1 LPLTRLAS
9 TSSTPSSVWSHPVVA
24 VILNDCVMIDF
35 VKKIAALLLVGVFLL
50 PVVVLADELPTLEDI
65 RKPLETVG
73 GSEGIGFDT
82 EELSRWDALA
92 VLTGQIIQYVM
103 AFIGVV
109 LAVII
114 VYAGYLWLT
123 AGGNE
128 EQVTKA
134 KTLLKNAVIG
144 LAIVFT
150 AAIISAFI
158 LDALALGVY
167 VF

>member
-1 LPLTRLAS
+1 
-9 TSSTPSSVWSHPVVA
+9 
-24 VILNDCVMIDF
+24 MIDF
-35 VKKIAALLLVGVFLL
+35 VKKIAALVMVGVFLL

-73 GSEGIGFDT
+73 GEEGIGVDVT
-82 EELSRWDALA
+82 NLSRPDI
-92 VLTGQIIQYVM
+92 VPFVVGTIIQYVM